1 MARDYYSE
9 YTKTGAGDRLRGGAS
24 GAIKGAGT
32 GALIGTLV
40 GPIGTA
46 AGAAIGA
53 GIGGMAGAAGA
64 TKYMTPYEE
73 ENLKRLTQ
81 LEKGM
86 EEHSLGLTEEEKQL
100 LYGSAED
107 RERQAREQARMLQQ
121 QKLASAYQGA
131 GVAAA
136 EMAEAEEFQVEAT
149 RKTGL
154 KVAELDI
161 QRAEQEEA
169 EYWGRLATMS
179 QREAMEHDRK
189 KAENEELYKD
199 LNEFLVG
206 EITTGGV
213 LSESGMEGSQAQ
225 ALASRY
231 GSSEDELGDAIDVL
245 SKNPELVQLLLAAG
259 G

>member
-9 YTKTGAGDRLRGGAS
+9 FTGTDASDRLRGGAG
-24 GAIKGAGT
+24 GALKGAGT
-32 GALIGTLV
+32 GALIGSIVPGV
-40 GPIGTA
+40 GTV
-46 AGAAIGA
+46 IGA
-53 GIGGMAGAAGA
+53 GIGAGVGGAFGAGGA

-73 ENLKRLTQ
+73 ENLKRLTA

-86 EEHSLGLTEEEKQL
+86 EEGTLGLSEEEKQL

-107 RERQAREQARMLQQ
+107 REGQARDQARMLQQ

-131 GVAAA
+131 GTAYA
-136 EMAEAEEFQVEAT
+136 EMAEAEEMQVDAM
-149 RKTGL
+149 RQTGL

-179 QREAMEHDRK
+179 QREALEHDKK
-189 KAENEELYKD
+189 KAENAALYED
-199 LNEFLVG
+199 FNEFLVG

-213 LSESGMEGSQAQ
+213 LSDSGMEGKAA

-231 GSSEDELGDAIDVL
+231 GTSENDLDAALEVL
-245 SKNPELVQLLLAAG
+245 SQNPELVNLLIQAG

>member
-9 YTKTGAGDRLRGGAS
+9 YTKTPASDRLRGGAS
-24 GAIKGAGT
+24 GALKGAGT
-32 GALIGTLV
+32 GALIGSIV
-40 GPIGTA
+40 PVIGTA
-46 AGAAIGA
+46 AGAAIG
-53 GIGGMAGAAGA
+53 GSIGGMAGAAGA
-64 TKYMTPYEE
+64 TKYMSPYEE
-73 ENLKRLTQ
+73 ENLKRLTE

-86 EEHSLGLTEEEKQL
+86 EEHTLGLSEEEKQL

-107 RERQAREQARMLQQ
+107 RERQARDQARMLQQ

-131 GVAAA
+131 GTAYA
-136 EMAEAEEFQVEAT
+136 EMAEAEEMQVDAM

-179 QREAMEHDRK
+179 QREAMEHDK
-189 KAENEELYKD
+189 QKAANAELYED
-199 LNEFLVG
+199 FNEFLVG
-206 EITTGGV
+206 EITTGGI
-213 LSESGMEGSQAQ
+213 LSDSGMEGKAAS
-225 ALASRY
+225 LAKRY
-231 GSSEDELGDAIDVL
+231 GTTENDLDAALEVL
-245 SKNPELVQLLLAAG
+245 SKNPELVNLLIQAG